1 MGYSSISLP
10 QLRICS
16 YALFEI
22 LFNVLC
28 SNIRKLS
35 SVVSFLF
42 PLSVGIKS
50 HCLTLCLVFGKFEGK
65 CKRKKLEGK
74 NVFLK
79 KLISLIFYFYFLL
92 LYKKMK

>member
-1 MGYSSISLP
+1 MLC
-10 QLRICS
+10 LKFCS
-16 YALFEI
+16 MYYVVTLG
-22 LFNVLC
+22 
-28 SNIRKLS
+28 SYP